1 MEELIKDTEQGIL
14 QIPAVALRGLSILP
28 GMVIHFDLNRQKSIY
43 AVEQAMLGEQ
53 LLFVVTQKEE
63 AIEEPEAEDLYGVG
77 TVTRLKQMSRLPNGV
92 VRVLVEGTD
101 RGRLLSLREETKEY
115 LFAVVELMPQ
125 DAADTDANHKEA
137 MARQL
142 KELFHTYS
150 ALNPRSGKILDKK
163 LDTMDNLALII
174 DSIASG
180 MPLPAA
186 AKQTVLAAE
195 TLTERYDFLSSALYN
210 EISIGMIRKDLGE
223 KLQKKVNKNQKDY
236 LLREQMNA
244 IREELGESSTFSD
257 ADMFLEKVEKLKADR
272 EVKEK
277 LEKEISRF
285 KSLSASS
292 TESAVER
299 TYIETLL
306 EMPWNKLSKEN
317 TDMDRAERILEE
329 DHYGLKQVK
338 ERILEFLAVRSL
350 KAAQAGKSAHAGK
363 GAHGSKNAPAGKTI
377 YADSPIIC
385 LVGPPGTG
393 KSSIAKSVAR
403 ALSREYVRISLGG
416 VRDEA
421 EIRGHRRTY
430 VGAMPGRIAA
440 GLKQAGV
447 GNPLMLLD
455 EIDKVSSDYKGDV
468 SAALLE
474 VLDGGLNSR
483 FRDHYIELPIN
494 LSQVLFIATANDTA
508 SIPKPLLDRMELIEV
523 SSYTDNEKF
532 HIAKEHLLK
541 RAYEKHGLEGRLHI
555 GDSAI
560 KAVIEGYTRE
570 AGVRGLERRIG
581 EICRKAARELLKV
594 KQEEQEKT
602 VFKVTSRNLEKYL
615 GKAKYTRNP
624 ANLTDEA
631 GIVRGLAWTSV
642 GGDTLQIEVNKMPG
656 KGELRLTGQMGDV
669 MKESAMT
676 GLSYVRSV
684 SKAYNIPA
692 DTYKKNDFHIHIPEG
707 AVPKDGPSAGI
718 TMATALLSALTE
730 IPVKASLAMTGEITL
745 RGRVLPIGGLKEK
758 ILAAKIAG
766 IRQVLVPK
774 KNEKDVEEIDAEI
787 KAGMEII
794 FVERMEEV
802 LQYALAAEGKESGNG
817 N

>member
-1 MEELIKDTEQGIL
+1 MEEMTTDIKQGIL
-14 QIPAVALRGLSILP
+14 QVPAVALRGLSILP

-63 AIEEPEAEDLYGVG
+63 TTEEPEAEDLYPVG
-77 TVTRLKQMSRLPNGV
+77 TVTRLKQMSRMPNGI

-101 RGRLLSLREETKEY
+101 RARLLSLCEETKEY
-115 LFAVVELMPQ
+115 LSAEVELMPQ
-125 DAADTDANHKEA
+125 DAADTDENHKEA

-142 KELFHTYS
+142 RELFHSYS
-150 ALNPRSGKILDKK
+150 ALNPRNGKILDKK
-163 LDTMDNLALII
+163 LDAMDNLALII
-174 DSIASG
+174 DSIASS
-180 MPLPAA
+180 MPLPVAT
-186 AKQTVLAAE
+186 KQTVLAAE
-195 TLTERYDFLSSALYN
+195 TLTERYDFLSSVLYN

-244 IREELGESSTFSD
+244 IREELGENSTFSD
-257 ADMFLEKVEKLKADR
+257 ADMFLEEVKKLKADK

-285 KSLSASS
+285 KSLSANS

-306 EMPWNKLSKEN
+306 EMPWNKCSKEN
-317 TDMDRAERILEE
+317 TDMNRAERILDE

-350 KAAQAGKSAHAGK
+350 KAAKKDKKA
-363 GAHGSKNAPAGKTI
+363 NT
-377 YADSPIIC
+377 DSPIIC

-393 KSSIAKSVAR
+393 KSSIAGSVAR

-494 LSQVLFIATANDTA
+494 LSQVLFIATANSTTG
-508 SIPKPLLDRMELIEV
+508 IPKPLLDRMELIEV

-581 EICRKAARELLKV
+581 EICRKAARELLKETPQ
-594 KQEEQEKT
+594 KQEKT
-602 VFKVTSRNLEKYL
+602 VFRVTSRNLEKYL

-624 ANLTDEA
+624 ANLTDEV

-642 GGDTLQIEVNKMPG
+642 GGDTLQIEINKMPG

-676 GLSYVRSV
+676 GLSYVRSI
-684 SKAYNIPA
+684 SKAYGIPA

-718 TMATALLSALTE
+718 TMATALVSALTG
-730 IPVKASLAMTGEITL
+730 IPVKANLAMTGEITL

-766 IRQVLVPK
+766 IKQVLVPK
-774 KNEKDVEEIDAEI
+774 KNEKDVEEIDTEI
-787 KAGMEII
+787 KSGMDIV

-802 LQYALAAEGKESGNG
+802 LQYALAAV
-817 N
+817 

>member
-1 MEELIKDTEQGIL
+1 MEEMTTDRKQDIL
-14 QIPAVALRGLSILP
+14 QVPAVALRGLSILP

-63 AIEEPEAEDLYGVG
+63 TTEEPEAEDLYPVG
-77 TVTRLKQMSRLPNGV
+77 TVTRLKQMSRMPNGI

-101 RGRLLSLREETKEY
+101 RARLLSLCEETKEY
-115 LFAVVELMPQ
+115 LSAEVELMPQ
-125 DAADTDANHKEA
+125 DAADTDENHKEA

-142 KELFHTYS
+142 RELFHSYS
-150 ALNPRSGKILDKK
+150 ALNPRNGKILDKK

-174 DSIASG
+174 DSITSS
-180 MPLPAA
+180 MPLPVAT
-186 AKQTVLAAE
+186 KQTVLAAE
-195 TLTERYDFLSSALYN
+195 TLTERYDFLSSVLYN

-244 IREELGESSTFSD
+244 IREELGENNAFSD
-257 ADMFLEKVEKLKADR
+257 ADMFLEEVKKLKADK

-285 KSLSASS
+285 KSLSANS

-306 EMPWNKLSKEN
+306 EMPWNKCSREN
-317 TDMDRAERILEE
+317 TDMNRAERILEE

-350 KAAQAGKSAHAGK
+350 KAAKK
-363 GAHGSKNAPAGKTI
+363 DKKTN
-377 YADSPIIC
+377 ADSPIIC

-393 KSSIAKSVAR
+393 KSSIAGSVAR

-494 LSQVLFIATANDTA
+494 LSQVLFIATANSTA
-508 SIPKPLLDRMELIEV
+508 GIPKPLLDRMELIEV

-560 KAVIEGYTRE
+560 KAIIEGYTRE

-581 EICRKAARELLKV
+581 EICRKAARELLKETPQ
-594 KQEEQEKT
+594 KQEKT
-602 VFKVTSRNLEKYL
+602 VFRVTSRNLEKYL

-624 ANLTDEA
+624 ANLTDEV

-676 GLSYVRSV
+676 GLSYVRSIG
-684 SKAYNIPA
+684 KAYNIPA

-718 TMATALLSALTE
+718 TMATALVSALTG
-730 IPVKASLAMTGEITL
+730 IPVKANLAMTGEITL

-766 IRQVLVPK
+766 IKQVLVPK

-787 KAGMEII
+787 KSGMDIV

-802 LQYALAAEGKESGNG
+802 LQYALAAV
-817 N
+817 

>member
-1 MEELIKDTEQGIL
+1 MEEMTTDIKQGIL
-14 QIPAVALRGLSILP
+14 QVPAVALRGLSILP

-63 AIEEPEAEDLYGVG
+63 TTEEPGTEDLYPVG
-77 TVTRLKQMSRLPNGV
+77 TITRLKQMSRLPNGV

-101 RGRLLSLREETKEY
+101 RARLLSLCEETKEY
-115 LFAVVELMPQ
+115 LSAEIELMPQ
-125 DAADTDANHKEA
+125 DAADTDENHKEA

-142 KELFHTYS
+142 RELFHSYS

-186 AKQTVLAAE
+186 TKQTVLAAE
-195 TLTERYDFLSSALYN
+195 TLTERYDFLSSVLYN
-210 EISIGMIRKDLGE
+210 EISIGMIRKELGE

-244 IREELGESSTFSD
+244 IREELGENSTFSD
-257 ADMFLEKVEKLKADR
+257 ADMFLEEVKKLKADK

-285 KSLSASS
+285 KSLSANS

-306 EMPWNKLSKEN
+306 EMPWNKCSKEN
-317 TDMDRAERILEE
+317 TDMNRAERILDE

-338 ERILEFLAVRSL
+338 ERMLEFLAVRSL
-350 KAAQAGKSAHAGK
+350 KAAKKDKKA
-363 GAHGSKNAPAGKTI
+363 NT
-377 YADSPIIC
+377 DSPIIC

-393 KSSIAKSVAR
+393 KSSIAGSVAR

-494 LSQVLFIATANDTA
+494 LSQVLFIATANSTA
-508 SIPKPLLDRMELIEV
+508 GIPKPLLDRMELIEV

-581 EICRKAARELLKV
+581 EICRKAARELLKETPQ
-594 KQEEQEKT
+594 KQEKT
-602 VFKVTSRNLEKYL
+602 VFRVTSRNLEKYL

-624 ANLTDEA
+624 ANLTDEV

-642 GGDTLQIEVNKMPG
+642 GGDTLQIEINKMPG

-676 GLSYVRSV
+676 GLSYVRSI
-684 SKAYNIPA
+684 SKAYSIPA

-718 TMATALLSALTE
+718 TMATALVSALTG
-730 IPVKASLAMTGEITL
+730 IPVKANLAMTGEITL

-766 IRQVLVPK
+766 IKQVLVPK

-787 KAGMEII
+787 KAGMDIV

-802 LQYALAAEGKESGNG
+802 LQYALAAV
-817 N
+817 